1 MGVQSLLE
9 TIIGILA
16 SIQGLLA
23 GLNLRLSL
31 PGWDILLNV
40 VPTDTQQTLA
50 AINDPTNGL
59 AAISNRQATMLADL
73 STILG
78 DVVALGSPQQAGQP
92 VTLPT
97 TPPSGYGGASA
108 PATADA
114 VWSYVNTYTSE
125 PTLLDLARCMA
136 LAHYIGAAGSVVPGD
151 SPWVRIR
158 GPFPEPGGITT
169 FIDYPPVNLDDILPT
184 DLTVGDW
191 LMRAYP
197 SYDWAYSNHNNVWEA
212 DAGVS
217 GFLIDVPIS
226 EGEFNLIKQINLGP
240 IGGGAA
246 APVWPGLANV
256 TLGTAHAMVPPGE
269 NISVPCDGVIIA
281 ITGVPSWAG
290 SFSFGS
296 AISWRNVG
304 AVTFTTDDGEQ
315 EFAQTF
321 SWSSGVYLTKS
332 QSHAAGYAYR
342 AAVGVTGTITPFTVN
357 S

>member
-1 MGVQSLLE
+1 MNAVLEALFRALALLG
-9 TIIGILA
+9 TITGIVSTAAKESNPLE
-16 SIQGLLA
+16 IQTTTLNAYSQLINPVWGLEQIYDHMV
-23 GLNLRLSL
+23 NLF
-31 PGWDILLNV
+31 DILNTRL
-40 VPTDTQQTLA
+40 DTIETL
-50 AINDPTNGL
+50 I
-59 AAISNRQATMLADL
+59 
-73 STILG
+73 
-78 DVVALGSPQQAGQP
+78 GSPQQAGQP

-97 TPPSGYGGASA
+97 VPPAGYGGASA

-136 LAHYIGAAGSVVPGD
+136 LAHYVGAAGSVVPGD

-197 SYDWAYSNHNNVWEA
+197 TYDWAYSNHNNIWEA

-240 IGGGAA
+240 IGAGTA

-256 TLGTAHAMVPPGE
+256 TLGAAHAMVPPGE
-269 NISVPCDGVIIA
+269 NISVACDGVIIV

-290 SFSFGS
+290 SFSFGT

-304 AVTFTTDDGEQ
+304 AVTFTTDDNEQ

-321 SWSSGVYLTKS
+321 SWARGVYMTKA
-332 QSHAAGYAYR
+332 QVRAAGYAYR

>member
-1 MGVQSLLE
+1 MSVIALVQQAIAIVTSVLGQVTVITTTLITTGWAVVVRDAANLTTDIHSLLE
-9 TIIGILA
+9 DPDCGQVAQCNKLDTVLADIATLA
-16 SIQGLLA
+16 S
-23 GLNLRLSL
+23 
-31 PGWDILLNV
+31 DI
-40 VPTDTQQTLA
+40 A
-50 AINDPTNGL
+50 
-59 AAISNRQATMLADL
+59 
-73 STILG
+73 
-78 DVVALGSPQQAGQP
+78 ALGSPQQTGQP

-97 TPPSGYGGASA
+97 TPPAGYGGASA